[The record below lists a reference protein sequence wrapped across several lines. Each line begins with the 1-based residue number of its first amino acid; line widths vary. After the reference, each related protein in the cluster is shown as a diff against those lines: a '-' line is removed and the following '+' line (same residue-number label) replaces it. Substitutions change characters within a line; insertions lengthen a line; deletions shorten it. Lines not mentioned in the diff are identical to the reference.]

1 MAESFSVKINY
12 VDISTFSGDLIEF
25 VVDTNVFLPNM
36 FTILLQDQVVEPMTG
51 ALKYTDNQLLFKVGA
66 PVEISVTTTDIPGSL
81 LPVRNT
87 LIKGEITAI
96 EPVFDKDGGVQLRVR
111 GFDLGH
117 RLTIGKKTRTFGDA
131 NPRMATVVEAQIV
144 SKIAT
149 DARLIP
155 KVDMSGLSSLRYHY
169 VMQYDQSDWD
179 FLWSRAQ
186 LLGYQVW
193 VDGRTLNFQKAGA
206 SRNSPL
212 PTDSPATLSWGTN
225 LSRFEPRVVSMG
237 QVNSVSALGWDPDSK
252 KSVSGKAKSHSSD
265 TAASIKEPIYGA
277 KSLMAGL
284 LIQDAE
290 DTLMSQVIRDNSVA
304 KAYASARFAEHDSQF
319 VRASGELGIGD
330 PRLLAGTKV
339 DIDDVG
345 VRFGGTYYITEAR
358 HVFRRGKYT
367 VRFEVSGRNPYTIR
381 HLLMGRDQIS
391 SKINSVVIGVVTD
404 IGDPEKLGR
413 IKVKYP
419 WMPKDDDSELDS
431 NWARLASPG
440 AGNGRGIFFTPE
452 IDDEVL
458 IAFEQGDVNYPYVVG
473 ALWNKKDKPP
483 KGKGSIL
490 ASGGKETNQRIV
502 RSRSGHVI
510 ILDDTKGEEKI
521 IIEDKTGKNSIV
533 IDSKE
538 KSMVIRSEGDLTL
551 EAGGKFI
558 MKSKQDF
565 NLESKAKIAFAAQ
578 TSLDLEGKTG
588 TTVKTGQSQL
598 ALKAA
603 GADLKGTKVSV
614 QGTAQTAIQGAQ
626 TSVKGSAMVEIQ
638 GALVKIN

>member
-66 PVEISVTTTDIPGSL
+66 PVEIAVTTTDVPGSL

-87 LIKGEITAI
+87 LITGEITAI
-96 EPVFDKDGGVQLRVR
+96 EPVFDKDGGVQLRIR

-117 RLTIGKKTRTFGDA
+117 RLTIGKKTKTFGDA
-131 NPRMATVVEAQIV
+131 NPRAATLMEAQIV
-144 SKIAT
+144 SKIAMG
-149 DARLIP
+149 AGLIP

-193 VDGRTLNFQKAGA
+193 VDGRTLNFQKAGTT
-206 SRNSPL
+206 RNSPL
-212 PTDSPATLSWGTN
+212 PIDSPATLSWGTN

-252 KSVSGKAKSHSSD
+252 KPVSGEAKSHSSN

-277 KSLMAGL
+277 QSLVMGY
-284 LIQDAE
+284 LIRDAE
-290 DTLMSQVIRDNSVA
+290 DSVMSSVIRDNSVA
-304 KAYASARFAEHDSQF
+304 KTYANARFAEHDSQF

-381 HLLMGRDQIS
+381 HLLIGRDQTL
-391 SKINSVVIGVVTD
+391 SKVNSVVIGVVTD

-413 IKVKYP
+413 VKVKYP
-419 WMPKDDDSELDS
+419 WMPKDGNSELDS
-431 NWARLASPG
+431 NWARLAAPG
-440 AGNGRGIFFTPE
+440 AGKGRGIFFTPE
-452 IDDEVL
+452 VDDEVL

-473 ALWNKKDKPP
+473 ALWNAKDKPP
-483 KGKGSIL
+483 EGQGSIL
-490 ASGGKETNQRIV
+490 DGGGKNTNQRIV

-510 ILDDTKGEEKI
+510 ILDDTKGKEKI

-538 KSMVIRSEGDLTL
+538 KSMVIKSEGDLTL

-565 NLESKAKIAFAAQ
+565 NLESKAKISFAAQ
-578 TSLDLEGKTG
+578 TSLDMEGKTG

-598 ALKAA
+598 ALQAA